1 MKYSNCIGAR
11 CTTCSLWHS
20 LFLSSG
26 WKLYSS
32 HMQSAISRQQNPCA
46 CVMCACARRYN
57 QICCGKFNALLL
69 CSAIVHFLSCSKNL
83 KFCSVFFFSS
93 PRFFFFICLFV
104 FIFIATQLAT
114 YHIHYMHIRLLA
126 AHCQLFNLH
135 KR

>member
-57 QICCGKFNALLL
+57 QICCGKFNAPLL

-93 PRFFFFICLFV
+93 PRFFFVCLFV
-104 FIFIATQLAT
+104 C
-114 YHIHYMHIRLLA
+114 IHFHS
-126 AHCQLFNLH
+126 HSVSNLSH
-135 KR
+135 TLHAYTIIGSTLPVI